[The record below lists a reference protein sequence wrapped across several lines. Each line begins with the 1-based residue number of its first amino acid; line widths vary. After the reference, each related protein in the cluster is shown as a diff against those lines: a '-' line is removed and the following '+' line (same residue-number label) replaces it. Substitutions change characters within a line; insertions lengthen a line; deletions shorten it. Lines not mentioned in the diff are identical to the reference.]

1 MKYEEKLVRT
11 VKNPDGYLGLPVN
24 DPSILSYLDG
34 IADNSYHQGTTE
46 GYLAAAIIYHQLTEK
61 ILLML
66 INYSDLYIQAKIYPE
81 KIDTFYQD
89 LDSFGK
95 LLKRHKTTVVFSKK
109 SKILKNADDLNRN
122 RVQLVH
128 KMYELGHEGNID
140 MVSKKIRENF
150 ESIFKD
156 WKDAMKWFYKQL
168 DSLRS
173 QTKWQ
178 KLFKKYF
185 LR

>member
-1 MKYEEKLVRT
+1 
-11 VKNPDGYLGLPVN
+11 
-24 DPSILSYLDG
+24 
-34 IADNSYHQGTTE
+34 
-46 GYLAAAIIYHQLTEK
+46 
-61 ILLML
+61 ML

-109 SKILKNADDLNRN
+109 SKIIKNADDLNRN

-150 ESIFKD
+150 EIIFKD
-156 WKDAMKWFYKQL
+156 WKDAMKWFYRQL

-178 KLFKKYF
+178 KLF
-185 LR
+185 